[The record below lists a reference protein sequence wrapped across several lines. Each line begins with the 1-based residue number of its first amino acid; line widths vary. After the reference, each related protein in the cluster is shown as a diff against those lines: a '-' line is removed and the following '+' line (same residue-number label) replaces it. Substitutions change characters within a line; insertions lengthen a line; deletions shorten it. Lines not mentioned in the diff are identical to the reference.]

1 MQYLGDDIR
10 KSVQNCID
18 LSRIEDFSENNQFE
32 QEQVAN
38 FFATKSTVQQ
48 IAHLN
53 LKHQIF
59 L

>member
-1 MQYLGDDIR
+1 MQYLGDNIG
-10 KSVQNCID
+10 KSVQNYIY
-18 LSRIEDFSENNQFE
+18 LSRIEDFSENNQFDL
-32 QEQVAN
+32 EQVAN

-53 LKHQIF
+53 LTHQIF